1 MERQSLQ
8 VNCTVHV
15 TAVVVSRVSW
25 YRETADRWPYMA
37 DVSGRCYADDLGQ
50 LAGQSLPIH
59 LLGRPTGM
67 SEGLYERC

>member
-15 TAVVVSRVSW
+15 AAVVVSRVSW

-37 DVSGRCYADDLGQ
+37 DVSGRCYADDLGAVGGPVIAYT
-50 LAGQSLPIH
+50 LIRPPDRYV
-59 LLGRPTGM
+59 GRP
-67 SEGLYERC
+67 L